1 MLPQVSARAFAPRPD
16 KKGQEAGEVGIEGTT
31 IEQPEPVRE
40 QCHLHAPCTI
50 PQVLASSS
58 SLKSCYQACP

>member
-31 IEQPEPVRE
+31 IEEAEPVSSE
-40 QCHLHAPCTI
+40 QWTACHYHC
-50 PQVLASSS
+50 
-58 SLKSCYQACP
+58 